1 MSKLIGLDATRPG
14 GAEAQAPRLIS
25 AANWQDYITAR
36 VNWYV
41 TQKFQKAA
49 LIHVSIQQGS
59 PSQEVVNSV
68 PFACVP
74 AIMTVFNLFRMDP
87 RDLPTLYMQVATGCF
102 AVEPMAYD
110 LNALHAAIDKNAEAC
125 IGHWTA
131 AINEASPETVAVH
144 RKGGTA

>member
-1 MSKLIGLDATRPG
+1 MSKLIGLDATPPAG
-14 GAEAQAPRLIS
+14 VEAQAPRLIS

-41 TQKFQKAA
+41 LRQFPKAS

-102 AVEPMAYD
+102 AVEPMAHD
-110 LNALHAAIDKNAEAC
+110 LGALHAAVDKNTEVC
-125 IGHWTA
+125 IGNWA
-131 AINEASPETVAVH
+131 AAVEKAGPDVVAAN